1 MTRTAIIL
9 TSLAI
14 TTAAN
19 AAECPAAM
27 PIRIE
32 PHEVWRGPVFIEE
45 PDAYPISFELLEGA
59 EIHGGRHGLVLM
71 LKLCDGRAT
80 LEVGAP

>member
-1 MTRTAIIL
+1 MTRASIIL
-9 TSLAI
+9 ASLAF

-32 PHEVWRGPVFIEE
+32 PHQIWRGPLFIEE
-45 PDAYPISFELLEGA
+45 PDAYPLSFELREGA
-59 EIHGGRHGLVLM
+59 ELHGGSKGLVLM
-71 LKLCDGRAT
+71 LKLCDGHAT